1 MQNGLE
7 LNIRYYT
14 IKLLEDNIGK
24 TFSDINHTNT
34 SLGQSSKA
42 IETKIK
48 ISQWDLNKLKH
59 LYSKGNH
66 KLDEKT
72 TYGLGENIAND
83 VTEKSSFLQNI
94 QISHTSQ

>member
-14 IKLLEDNIGK
+14 IKLLEDNISK

-42 IETKIK
+42 IEIKTK
-48 ISQWDLNKLKH
+48 ISQWDLNKLISICTAKETISSMKRQ
-59 LYSKGNH
+59 LM
-66 KLDEKT
+66 DWEK
-72 TYGLGENIAND
+72 I
-83 VTEKSSFLQNI
+83 LQ
-94 QISHTSQ
+94 TM